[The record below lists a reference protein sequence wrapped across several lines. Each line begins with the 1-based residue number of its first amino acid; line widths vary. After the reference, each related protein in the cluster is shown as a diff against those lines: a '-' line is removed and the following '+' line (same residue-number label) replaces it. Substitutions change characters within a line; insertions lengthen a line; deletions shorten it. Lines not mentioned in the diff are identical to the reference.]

1 MQQHN
6 CLVNG
11 LRIGGDAPVRLMGV
25 INCSPESFYRGSYI
39 PAESVHGRALAMV
52 ESGADMVDIGARSTA
67 PGSRPITLAEEAARM
82 DEALRELD
90 GTGVTVSVDV
100 QQLEVLEVCL
110 RHDIHAVNDITG
122 LAGEQFG
129 RAVADSGLPVF
140 VMASLRR
147 PGDAVG
153 LAATLQALETVVERC
168 WRFGIEDCVLDPG
181 IGRWVP
187 ERTSED
193 DWELCRNFQLFL
205 DFGRPVLAAVS
216 RKTFIGELLGKP
228 PEDRLAGTLALTT
241 MLVAAGAAVVRGHD
255 VPETADLLRV
265 CAKMRQRG

>member
-11 LRIGGDAPVRLMGV
+11 LLIGGGAPVRLMGV

-122 LAGEQFG
+122 LAVEQFG

-153 LAATLQALETVVERC
+153 LAATLQALETVLERC
-168 WRFGIEDCVLDPG
+168 WRFGIEDYVLDPG